1 MSTFTL
7 VPAPAQERFWRICES
22 IRADVGAAIKSNLTY
37 LMIYNLKAGDQGIQA
52 KISRYPE
59 LWTTLLYSLQTT
71 FFISFGRLFDKS
83 GDPLSIARLVDM
95 AVKNPQIFSKTAL
108 LRRKR
113 FDCRIVGEDP
123 EWLTKYIA
131 DAWEPTAADLKPLIT
146 AFAPH
151 WEKFKQVY
159 APIRNEIYA
168 HRSKKNE
175 EELYVHFG
183 KTLIGDVDH
192 ILRFVHTL
200 LVALQELVSNGRKPD
215 LTNFT
220 DYDAYVT
227 RVSGDAASAA
237 RLAAHLAFWAAERR
251 SFSVDA
257 ERGTGAAP
265 IPSTSRSAASALS
278 IAAFC
283 ASNC

>member
-7 VPAPAQERFWRICES
+7 VPTPAEERFWRIYEG
-22 IRADVGAAIKSNLTY
+22 IRADVGAAIKSNFTY
-37 LMIYNLKAGDQGIQA
+37 LMIYNLKAGDQDIQA

-83 GDPLSIARLVDM
+83 GDALSIVRLVDT
-95 AVKNPQIFSKTAL
+95 AIKNPQIFSKAAL

-131 DAWEPTAADLKPLIT
+131 DAWEPTGSDLKPLIT
-146 AFAPH
+146 ALAPH
-151 WEKFKQVY
+151 CEKFKQVY

-175 EELYVHFG
+175 EEVYVHFG
-183 KTLIGDVDH
+183 KTLIGDVDY

-215 LTNFT
+215 LINFT
-220 DYDAYVT
+220 DYEAYVR
-227 RVSGDAASAA
+227 RVSAEVEAFIR
-237 RLAAHLAFWAAERR
+237 RLA
-251 SFSVDA
+251 
-257 ERGTGAAP
+257 
-265 IPSTSRSAASALS
+265 
-278 IAAFC
+278 
-283 ASNC
+283 

>member
-59 LWTTLLYSLQTT
+59 LWTTLLYSLQQPSSSRSDGCSTKAGT
-71 FFISFGRLFDKS
+71 RYRLR
-83 GDPLSIARLVDM
+83 GWSIWPI
-95 AVKNPQIFSKTAL
+95 KNPQIFSKTAL

-183 KTLIGDVDH
+183 KTLLATWTTFCGLSTH
-192 ILRFVHTL
+192 FLSRFRNWCRMGG
-200 LVALQELVSNGRKPD
+200 SRIS
-215 LTNFT
+215 LT
-220 DYDAYVT
+220 
-227 RVSGDAASAA
+227 S
-237 RLAAHLAFWAAERR
+237 
-251 SFSVDA
+251 
-257 ERGTGAAP
+257 P
-265 IPSTSRSAASALS
+265 ITTPM
-278 IAAFC
+278 
-283 ASNC
+283 